1 MIACGWSAL
10 LTGPAANVLEAIGS
24 YRKLLIDLDS
34 HVMCI
39 VGGLSLSD
47 PGSQLSHEAS
57 GVSHQTEVPSVARAS
72 HVTSDDEEVQSQSA
86 VQSHQLTASESGVS
100 QIADLT
106 QDQAELE
113 SGGSVASVESSEAD
127 SPNLASVAEGGAE
140 SAEDDYGDEFEA
152 DGATA
157 DASYDSPTAGA
168 ATQNMYDNPLGSE
181 SSESASD
188 MPDEVEPFTPM
199 ARASVFTASA
209 NLSDNVDIFNKTQ
222 PAPKA
227 AAAAAADATTAEG
240 DSDLAP
246 EFGAHLARIRSGLNN
261 ESGFESGTA
270 LTPSYRR
277 QEGRSLQ
284 QAVDNEQPFGTAW
297 RRQALPSPVSEQ
309 HIQSVVTA
317 PDAVHVAPGVTEE
330 KDPGSGTG
338 AVNTKSC
345 LAPKPADQVPSRQS
359 SVSVSSGANL
369 SLHDR
374 QPSLQSTAGSLKLSA
389 HAEQP
394 ELSTAGTAGG
404 SKAPY
409 KQPSISASTGAFAEG
424 KAAAG
429 AAVGPLSSQNSLVPQ
444 FSLGKLAS
452 GSLSKQPSYLAL
464 PASGGSSRR
473 SSFSARLERE
483 TSQVLIP
490 RQSSSVAAQI
500 AAEQPASVVSRTAS
514 LGGSVNPLLSPEASG
529 GNLVADAAASGAA
542 SMGSSKQLSLGKSAD
557 LSHQASQMSR
567 QPSMKAA
574 AAAAAPSEGASRQ
587 SSFSK
592 PAGLSRQASQVSR
605 QPSLGSAVAA
615 AAAPRQPSFSRQASL
630 SRQTSQVP
638 QSNSGSPA
646 PAEATSSV
654 LYRKASFSRP
664 ASASRQGSQMLQPQL
679 SGGKSPP
686 SRSASNMP
694 SRQASLSASVQS
706 APLSNAPSVTQQGA
720 AARQAESSHDVLHSG
735 QVSPRDQSVNELTPS
750 SRTQSVSSQPQRTA
764 SLEVMHRQM
773 SMTRKAPAVDHDALK
788 PANSLSGK
796 TGGGNAIGIEHTGD
810 CTSAAMIQLCFCPA
824 FVQFN
829 PHQSAAFQVY
839 LMID

>member
-1 MIACGWSAL
+1 M
-10 LTGPAANVLEAIGS
+10 LEAIGS
-24 YRKLLIDLDS
+24 CWKLLADLDP
-34 HVMCI
+34 HVMCT
-39 VGGLSLSD
+39 VGDVSRSE
-47 PGSQLSHEAS
+47 PESQLTNEVS
-57 GVSHQTEVPSVARAS
+57 GLSHQTEVPGVARAS
-72 HVTSDDEEVQSQSA
+72 RLTSDDEEVQSQSA
-86 VQSHQLTASESGVS
+86 VQSRQLTASESVVS

-113 SGGSVASVESSEAD
+113 SGGSVASVESSEAHL
-127 SPNLASVAEGGAE
+127 PILASAAEGGAE
-140 SAEDDYGDEFEA
+140 SAEDDYGDDFEA

-168 ATQNMYDNPLGSE
+168 AAQNMYDNPLGSE

-309 HIQSVVTA
+309 HNQAVTKA
-317 PDAVHVAPGVTEE
+317 PDAAHVAPGVIEQ
-330 KDPGSGTG
+330 KNPGPGTG
-338 AVNTKSC
+338 AVESGAKHD
-345 LAPKPADQVPSRQS
+345 LAPKPADLVPSRQS
-359 SVSVSSGANL
+359 SVSIIGGANL
-369 SLHDR
+369 LLHDR
-374 QPSLQSTAGSLKLSA
+374 QPSLQSTAGSLNLNA

-394 ELSTAGTAGG
+394 GLSTAGTAGG
-404 SKAPY
+404 SNAPY
-409 KQPSISASTGAFAEG
+409 KQPSMSASAGAVAES

-429 AAVGPLSSQNSLVPQ
+429 GAVGPLSSQNSLVPQ

-490 RQSSSVAAQI
+490 RQSSIVAAQT
-500 AAEQPASVVSRTAS
+500 AAEQPATIVSRTAS

-529 GNLVADAAASGAA
+529 GNLVANAAASGAA
-542 SMGSSKQLSLGKSAD
+542 SMGSSKQLSLSQSAG
-557 LSHQASQMSR
+557 LSHQASQVSR
-567 QPSMKAA
+567 QPSMKA

-587 SSFSK
+587 SFFSK
-592 PAGLSRQASQVSR
+592 PAGLSRQASQMSR
-605 QPSLGSAVAA
+605 QPSSGSAVAA
-615 AAAPRQPSFSRQASL
+615 AAAAASAVSSRQPSFSRQTSL
-630 SRQTSQVP
+630 SRQTSQMP
-638 QSNSGSPA
+638 QSNGGSPA

-664 ASASRQGSQMLQPQL
+664 ASASRQGSQMLQPQP
-679 SGGKSPP
+679 SGGNSPP
-686 SRSASNMP
+686 SRSASNLP

-720 AARQAESSHDVLHSG
+720 AAHMAVESSHDVLHSG
-735 QVSPRDQSVNELTPS
+735 QVATRDQSPNELTPS

-773 SMTRKAPAVDHDALK
+773 SMTRKAPPVEHGPLK
-788 PANSLSGK
+788 PATSLSGK
-796 TGGGNAIGIEHTGD
+796 TGAGDAAGAAHTGD
-810 CTSAAMIQLCFCPA
+810 CTTCTP
-824 FVQFN
+824 V
-829 PHQSAAFQVY
+829 
-839 LMID
+839 

>member
-1 MIACGWSAL
+1 M
-10 LTGPAANVLEAIGS
+10 LEAIGS
-24 YRKLLIDLDS
+24 CWKLLTDLDS
-34 HVMCI
+34 HIMYI
-39 VGGLSLSD
+39 VGGLSLSE
-47 PGSQLSHEAS
+47 PGSQLSHGAS

-72 HVTSDDEEVQSQSA
+72 HGTSDDEEVQSQSA
-86 VQSHQLTASESGVS
+86 VQSRQLTASESGVS

-113 SGGSVASVESSEAD
+113 SGGSGASVESSEAD

-140 SAEDDYGDEFEA
+140 SAEDEYGDEFEA

-157 DASYDSPTAGA
+157 DASYDSPNAGA

-181 SSESASD
+181 NSESASD
-188 MPDEVEPFTPM
+188 MPDEVVPFTPM
-199 ARASVFTASA
+199 GRASVFTASA

-309 HIQSVVTA
+309 HLQSVVTA
-317 PDAVHVAPGVTEE
+317 PDAAHVAPAVTEE

-338 AVNTKSC
+338 AVDSGAKHV

-359 SVSVSSGANL
+359 SVSVSGGANL
-369 SLHDR
+369 LLHDR
-374 QPSLQSTAGSLKLSA
+374 QPSLQSTAGSLNLNA

-409 KQPSISASTGAFAEG
+409 KQPSISASAGAVAEG

-735 QVSPRDQSVNELTPS
+735 QVSPRDQSVNEVTPS

-773 SMTRKAPAVDHDALK
+773 SLSRKAPAMERDALK
-788 PANSLSGK
+788 PATSLSGK
-796 TGGGNAIGIEHTGD
+796 TAGGNAIGIEHTGD
-810 CTSAAMIQLCFCPA
+810 CTPAAMMQLCFCFCSA
-824 FVQFN
+824 CVRFN
-829 PHQSAAFQVY
+829 LYQSAIFQEY
-839 LMID
+839 LMIH